1 MSRDLQAELA
11 AAEGRVEMLKQQI
24 ATGACADVGHAWE
37 HIGGR
42 NAGCSDTCACSVP
55 VHVCAK
61 CGDSDYGEN
70 DDASVTR
77 DRCRALYPEN
87 HSADAALVNG
97 EGGEMA
103 LRTITLTVDQAEF
116 FDHVSQHGLINSTC
130 PIGSRVIA
138 CLLGGVDWR
147 EAMGLGVYGVSVI
160 EEAPATPTKETSN
173 G

>member
-1 MSRDLQAELA
+1 MGTELQSPPETLYATNVRRIAELEDA
-11 AAEGRVEMLKQQI
+11 LASITRERDAMREALDGFGDDYQTSERHHPNHVLIPTLVFERVR
-24 ATGACADVGHAWE
+24 AT
-37 HIGGR
+37 
-42 NAGCSDTCACSVP
+42 
-55 VHVCAK
+55 
-61 CGDSDYGEN
+61 
-70 DDASVTR
+70 
-77 DRCRALYPEN
+77 
-87 HSADAALVNG
+87 ALVNG